1 MYKNLNS
8 EMTIYEVYPV
18 RTNTLL
24 ILRMLQIVMFPRHEQ
39 TSLMIA
45 LMNLHENTSNFSINP
60 DSEIGNML
68 YNAIRDN
75 EIAPKDFYDYVPNY
89 KEVLDYFVKV
99 TVDDI
104 EELRECMMSQDRYS
118 EEYREHLK
126 EITEAEYDLQLV
138 VEFQRRVTRIHREL
152 NRLQ

>member
-1 MYKNLNS
+1 MLN
-8 EMTIYEVYPV
+8 I
-18 RTNTLL
+18 
-24 ILRMLQIVMFPRHEQ
+24 IMFPRHSH

-89 KEVLDYFVKV
+89 KEVLDYFVNV
-99 TVDDI
+99 TINDI
-104 EELRECMMSQDRYS
+104 EELRECMMSHDRYS
-118 EEYREHLK
+118 DEYREHLK
-126 EITEAEYDLQLV
+126 EITDAEYDLQLV
-138 VEFQRRVTRIHREL
+138 TEFQRRVNKLHREL
-152 NRLQ
+152 GRLQ